1 MHTLSRIGNFFFYL
15 LIILILITCLGSVF
29 LQTPFLFSVIR
40 SNSMYP
46 LLTRGDLVFVLPLS
60 PTAPVKIGDIIL
72 FKTEDDPLAPKG
84 WIIHRIIGGDTEK
97 GFITKGDANE
107 DSDQIRRN
115 AHPIKREWITAKA
128 ITWGAHVLKCPLLG
142 YPSLWTEK
150 YQQTPYLLPGFALVL
165 TVILI
170 TTEWQKDKTRR
181 KKSKLDLSLIYIGS
195 GLVISLLLLA
205 SMLTTSQKITLEYEI
220 ADKRGIL
227 QGSELGILKEGETT
241 NHFLAELKNKSFCP
255 FFTIITCPDPQIT
268 LNYKYLTLKQNQK
281 KDLYF
286 KVSALQSGSYQSSV
300 WLGMYYPFLPSQ
312 ILYRLQAKNIW
323 LALGVVSLLPAL
335 PLILYP
341 FLDRKLYRKT
351 KKEIRRLYRR
361 IKRSTPFNN

>member
-15 LIILILITCLGSVF
+15 LIILVLIACLGSA
-29 LQTPFLFSVIR
+29 LNHTPFLFSVIR

-60 PTAPVKIGDIIL
+60 PTAPINIGDIVL
-72 FKTEDDPLAPKG
+72 FKTEDDSLAQKG
-84 WIIHRIIGGDTEK
+84 WIMHRIIAGDTK
-97 GFITKGDANE
+97 NGFITKGDANE

-115 AHPIKREWITAKA
+115 ARPIKREWVTAKA
-128 ITWGAHVLKCPLLG
+128 ITWGEHVLKCPLLG

-205 SMLTTSQKITLEYEI
+205 SMLTTSQKITLEYEV
-220 ADKRGIL
+220 ADKQGVL

-241 NHFLAELKNKSFCP
+241 KHFLAELKNKSFCP
-255 FFTIITCPDPQIT
+255 FLTIITCPNPQISF
-268 LNYKYLTLKQNQK
+268 NHNYLTLKQNQK

-286 KVSALQSGSYQSSV
+286 KVSALQSGSYQFPI
-300 WLGMYYPFLPSQ
+300 WIGMYYPFLPSQ
-312 ILYRLQAKNIW
+312 ILYQLQAKSIW
-323 LALGVVSLLPAL
+323 LALIIVSLLPAL
-335 PLILYP
+335 PLFLYP
-341 FLDRKLYRKT
+341 FLDLKLRRKT
-351 KKEIRRLYRR
+351 RKEIRRLYRR
-361 IKRSTPFNN
+361 IKRSIPLKN